1 MFVANM
7 FIFIFLYL
15 FKDIL
20 SQSNGTFPNITI
32 NPLLLCNP
40 FALGIN
46 YPNILNQTDCSIL
59 SVDIYKMRGLD
70 LKCCELDY
78 QEKDKP
84 NTRKRG
90 CMSFLSNYIDKDR
103 YEDIIDWI
111 ERGKL
116 DLFTNYAIFMGETL
130 YYNFSQYP
138 LIKNETK
145 YEVFKFDCLA
155 TFIFQKYYL
164 IYILALMLFIT
175 I

>member
-59 SVDIYKMRGLD
+59 SVDIYEERGLD
-70 LKCCELDY
+70 LV
-78 QEKDKP
+78 
-84 NTRKRG
+84 
-90 CMSFLSNYIDKDR
+90 
-103 YEDIIDWI
+103 DIREVRVSLRRSRLRLGWNVLRLRQFRTEYR
-111 ERGKL
+111 ERLEGVL
-116 DLFTNYAIFMGETL
+116 HNR
-130 YYNFSQYP
+130 
-138 LIKNETK
+138 
-145 YEVFKFDCLA
+145 
-155 TFIFQKYYL
+155 
-164 IYILALMLFIT
+164 MLG
-175 I
+175 